1 MRRFISKKLKVA
13 AMKAYVAEGKT
24 LREVS
29 DEFGIN
35 SESLRRWLGD
45 KVRPRGGNSKKSPV
59 GKAVVSDPTNV
70 TKKVRVSKLSPTYS
84 RANYRW
90 SDSENEI
97 LRDAVLS
104 KMTIKETTE
113 LLGRTPASIMCQ
125 KSKLIDSGF
134 ISEKNRFIPPT
145 GINRAR
151 KTVMSTPEV
160 MAESHDVMVED
171 LRVYSDSEVIKEE
184 NPVELKVADV
194 VNVTPNNEYS
204 KSISDIGLSDLA
216 KIVKEFGVNVTL
228 NVTTDGMEVKMSN

>member
-1 MRRFISKKLKVA
+1 MRRFISKKVKVA

-45 KVRPRGGNSKKSPV
+45 KVRPRGGNHKFPPV
-59 GKAVVSDPTNV
+59 GKAVVSGSTND

-151 KTVMSTPEV
+151 RNMKTVMSTPEV
-160 MAESHDVMVED
+160 MSETPEIVYEVPERVIVED
-171 LRVYSDSEVIKEE
+171 TIELRVGEPI
-184 NPVELKVADV
+184 N
-194 VNVTPNNEYS
+194 NTTNNEPS
-204 KSISDIGLSDLA
+204 KSISNIDLSDLA
-216 KIVKEFGVNVTL
+216 KLVKEFGVNVTL
-228 NVTTDGMEVKMSN
+228 NVTSGGMEVKMSN